1 MRYLGGLLIALGVIG
16 LLLSIAGLNLGPID
30 WLQSQLGVLAGWAVL
45 IGFVIFGIAFAP
57 LGNTPLTLD
66 IAQYFDWPAREVGK
80 LTGWLIIPLIL
91 IIMFDVVTR
100 KIDAARIWI
109 AEQNI
114 FWFNPIIF
122 QDAQWHLHGVI
133 LLCSFGFGYL
143 MNAHVRVDIF
153 REMLPRR
160 GQAKVEFWGLLIM
173 GIPFLM
179 IISYFALQFVGLSVS
194 QNEQSES
201 LTGIGNRYIV
211 KSFLIV
217 GFVLLLFS
225 FIATIMRLFAAIWGP
240 VEHRETAYATLDIFA
255 DDVVKEDFGTVTSDI
270 TSQKDNT

>member
-1 MRYLGGLLIALGVIG
+1 QVVLRQ
-16 LLLSIAGLNLGPID
+16 AGMNQA
-30 WLQSQLGVLAGWAVL
+30 WLDDFQWWLYSAAVL
-45 IGFVIFGIAFAP
+45 VGIGYA
-57 LGNTPLTLD
+57 
-66 IAQYFDWPAREVGK
+66 
-80 LTGWLIIPLIL
+80 
-91 IIMFDVVTR
+91 VTT
-100 KIDAARIWI
+100 
-109 AEQNI
+109 N
-114 FWFNPIIF
+114 
-122 QDAQWHLHGVI
+122 
-133 LLCSFGFGYL
+133 S
-143 MNAHVRVDIF
+143 HVRVDIF

-255 DDVVKEDFGTVTSDI
+255 DDVVKEDFGAVTSDI
-270 TSQKDNT
+270 ASQKDNT

>member
-1 MRYLGGLLIALGVIG
+1 MRGLL
-16 LLLSIAGLNLGPID
+16 S
-30 WLQSQLGVLAGWAVL
+30 LAQV
-45 IGFVIFGIAFAP
+45 
-57 LGNTPLTLD
+57 
-66 IAQYFDWPAREVGK
+66 FDWPPRQFGK
-80 LTGWLIIPLIL
+80 LVGWLIIPLIL

-100 KIDAARIWI
+100 KIDYLRIWI

-114 FWFNPIIF
+114 YWFNPIIF

-133 LLCSFGFGYL
+133 LLSTFGFGYL

-173 GIPFLM
+173 GIPFL
-179 IISYFALQFVGLSVS
+179 IVISYFAVQFVALSIS

-211 KSFLIV
+211 KSFLII
-217 GFVLLLFS
+217 GFLLLLSS
-225 FIATIMRLFAAIWGP
+225 FLATILRLFVAIWGNK
-240 VEHRETAYATLDIFA
+240 EDSEAAYATLDIFA
-255 DDVVKEDFGTVTSDI
+255 EQGIQEEIEEFKSDI
-270 TSQKDNT
+270 ADQKDHE

>member
-1 MRYLGGLLIALGVIG
+1 MRGLLSLA
-16 LLLSIAGLNLGPID
+16 NL
-30 WLQSQLGVLAGWAVL
+30 
-45 IGFVIFGIAFAP
+45 
-57 LGNTPLTLD
+57 
-66 IAQYFDWPAREVGK
+66 FDWPARTFGK
-80 LTGWLIIPLIL
+80 LAGWLIIPLIL

-114 FWFNPIIF
+114 YWFNPIIF
-122 QDAQWHLHGVI
+122 QDAQWHLHGII

-160 GQAKVEFWGLLIM
+160 GQAKVEFWGLLLM

-179 IISYFALQFVGLSVS
+179 VISYFAVQYVALSIS

-201 LTGIGNRYIV
+201 LTGIGNRYII
-211 KSFLIV
+211 KSFLVI
-217 GFVLLLFS
+217 GFLLLLSS
-225 FIATIMRLFAAIWGP
+225 FIATILRLWVALYGNAEDSELGYAA
-240 VEHRETAYATLDIFA
+240 LDIFA
-255 DDVVKEDFGTVTSDI
+255 EQGIQEEIEEFKSDI
-270 TSQKDNT
+270 EHSKGS